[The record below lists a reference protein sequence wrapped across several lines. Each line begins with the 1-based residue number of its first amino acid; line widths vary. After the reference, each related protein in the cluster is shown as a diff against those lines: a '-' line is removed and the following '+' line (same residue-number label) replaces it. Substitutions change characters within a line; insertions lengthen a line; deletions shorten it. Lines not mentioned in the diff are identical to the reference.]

1 MCIEEELK
9 AIHNEISESTW
20 EFAGNQR
27 REEEKQLSCL
37 LLLHMELVLKSSFS
51 LSRPSPP
58 LPAHP
63 LPWGGE
69 GSKSIITKS
78 ITSKKDSSKVE
89 TQNLK
94 ITARGRSVFGGKFKQ
109 PLLLDECWK
118 QYGNH

>member
-9 AIHNEISESTW
+9 AMHTEISESTW
-20 EFAGNQR
+20 EFAGNQS
-27 REEEKQLSCL
+27 EEEKQLSRL
-37 LLLHMELVLKSSFS
+37 LLQHMELVLKSSFS

-69 GSKSIITKS
+69 GSKSIITKL

-109 PLLLDECWK
+109 LLLLDECWK